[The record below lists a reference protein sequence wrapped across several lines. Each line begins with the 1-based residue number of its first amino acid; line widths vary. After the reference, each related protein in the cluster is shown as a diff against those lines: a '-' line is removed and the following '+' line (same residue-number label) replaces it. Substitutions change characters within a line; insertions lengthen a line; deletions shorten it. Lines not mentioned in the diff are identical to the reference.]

1 MSHCKTTL
9 DLWLI
14 NSRKMKFKIEK
25 ENFLIQLT
33 DEEKLDVNILKR
45 VSDKIFRNFQKDKN
59 LIISKIM
66 WFFKNFCGFWEFL

>member
-1 MSHCKTTL
+1 
-9 DLWLI
+9 
-14 NSRKMKFKIEK
+14 MKFKIEK
-25 ENFLIQLT
+25 ENFFIQLT

-66 WFFKNFCGFWEFL
+66 